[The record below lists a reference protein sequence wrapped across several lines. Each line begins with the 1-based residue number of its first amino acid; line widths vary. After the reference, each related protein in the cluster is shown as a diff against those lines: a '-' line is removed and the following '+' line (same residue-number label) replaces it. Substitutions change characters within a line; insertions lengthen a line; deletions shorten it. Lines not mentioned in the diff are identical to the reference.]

1 MGCGA
6 STQGP
11 PLAHLEAA
19 TAASLGTAPNSE
31 AHWYYSTSDK
41 QQHGPCTLAELQAVV
56 ASSASLAYGV
66 PRLAWRPGWSQWI
79 PPSLIPE
86 LSRSNGASSA
96 AAGPESSTTLRGPT
110 CPFCTRYS
118 KPTMHRWSSVRRS
131 LRRETS
137 SGTISCESTA
147 REWRCLHPT
156 CLPPAVWRKGTVATH
171 PSRGHTSQ
179 PPQRATNP
187 QIQARNRGRC
197 ARWGSTLRRVSSP
210 ACSPFFRKASGDGE
224 THRETSGFL
233 QKRVK
238 P

>member
-171 PSRGHTSQ
+171 PSRPSV
-179 PPQRATNP
+179 R
-187 QIQARNRGRC
+187 R
-197 ARWGSTLRRVSSP
+197 TLRSKHAIVADALDGVLHSGGSP
-210 ACSPFFRKASGDGE
+210 LLRAARSFRKASGDGE

>member
-96 AAGPESSTTLRGPT
+96 AAGPESSTTFSWAYV
-110 CPFCTRYS
+110 PFLHAVLQTDDASMVECAAKLASRDEQWDDLVREYRTRMEVLA
-118 KPTMHRWSSVRRS
+118 PDVLTPGHVA
-131 LRRETS
+131 ETN
-137 SGTISCESTA
+137 
-147 REWRCLHPT
+147 
-156 CLPPAVWRKGTVATH
+156 
-171 PSRGHTSQ
+171 RGHTSQ
-179 PPQRATNP
+179 PWPHIPA
-187 QIQARNRGRC
+187 A
-197 ARWGSTLRRVSSP
+197 P
-210 ACSPFFRKASGDGE
+210 ACDEPLDPSTQSWPMRSM
-224 THRETSGFL
+224 GFYTQEGLLSCVQPVLFAKL
-233 QKRVK
+233 QEMVKRIERHEDFYRNV
-238 P
+238 